1 MAGPKKKEKLTKPGV
16 NYEIQKTLTKIR
28 NLQTKGWAP
37 TKSILNKL
45 KEIATGEPYFMEQG
59 YKKTLLYAKRQ
70 RKEAEKTIAER
81 NKQLKKQRFE
91 AIKKQKQKKK
101 D

>member
-1 MAGPKKKEKLTKPGV
+1 MAGPKKKEKLTKPGI

-37 TKSILNKL
+37 TKSILKKL
-45 KEIATGEPYFMEQG
+45 KEIATSPIYKERGG
-59 YKKTLLYAKRQ
+59 YEKTLRYAERH